1 MADVFGYEPG
11 LEPPSS
17 QALGLSPSRFNDRES
32 GLMAAVAKVAAC
44 HAVCVALNRE
54 MEATGAEL
62 TASHP
67 RCRAL
72 QISDTERR
80 RALIEL
86 SDTPATSA
94 KALSAKLNIIKEM
107 FMTYGR
113 EDPEMVARLLEFA
126 HESLDL
132 NQRLDMDKST
142 PGSWRKTLTNS
153 RSLRRFMGVAVAFS
167 SAVSGRFDTGGI
179 S

>member
-1 MADVFGYEPG
+1 MADVYGYEPG
-11 LEPPSS
+11 LEPPSI
-17 QALGLSPSRFNDRES
+17 QALALSPSRFNDRES
-32 GLMAAVAKVAAC
+32 DLMAAVAKVAAC

-62 TASHP
+62 TASHT

-72 QISDTERR
+72 QIADTERR

-94 KALSAKLNIIKEM
+94 EALSAKLNIIKEM

-113 EDPEMVARLLEFA
+113 EDPEMVERLMEFA
-126 HESLDL
+126 HESAALS
-132 NQRLDMDKST
+132 QRFELEK
-142 PGSWRKTLTNS
+142 PLQGSWRKTFSNN
-153 RSLRRFMGVAVAFS
+153 RSLRRFMDVAIALS
-167 SAVSGRFDTGGI
+167 SALFCRLDTGDF